1 MEGLDTI
8 VNQTLLNNRIANFSK
23 TLLVPSTKNVTQPY
37 WLENEM
43 SEGYFNVTDQTLI
56 GNPESKT
63 AFEVT
68 FVVAIAGQ
76 DFTFTRPVQYKFT
89 DPVKGEVYQPLT
101 VLPSVT
107 GRFEPELVVLNSNT
121 AKNFDVIT
129 KKQSRLTNGVK
140 TSVTNTGSVN
150 VKLDGNFSN
159 GTYTY
164 EASRSNPNS
173 QISNAQLVFDNNGKK
188 ETARELR
195 TIGYEHIP
203 RIDYFVSP
211 KLKFVVADIKTVGKK
226 IGYIEG
232 AGDKVPEALTQMGY
246 DVVMLRERELTRAYL
261 KQFDAVITGIRAYNT
276 KTFLPDRYEELMAY
290 VKDGGNLIVQ
300 YNTANM
306 PQSVMSKI
314 GPYQMSIVNRRI
326 TDENAAVE
334 FLNPQHPV
342 LNFPNKITS
351 SDFDNWVQERGIY
364 FADNLDSKY
373 ESIFSMKDPGETVP
387 LNGSLVVA
395 DYGKGKFVYTG
406 LVFFRELP
414 AGVPG
419 AYRLLANI
427 IALNYKKAF

>member
-1 MEGLDTI
+1 
-8 VNQTLLNNRIANFSK
+8 
-23 TLLVPSTKNVTQPY
+23 
-37 WLENEM
+37 
-43 SEGYFNVTDQTLI
+43 
-56 GNPESKT
+56 
-63 AFEVT
+63 
-68 FVVAIAGQ
+68 
-76 DFTFTRPVQYKFT
+76 
-89 DPVKGEVYQPLT
+89 
-101 VLPSVT
+101 
-107 GRFEPELVVLNSNT
+107 
-121 AKNFDVIT
+121 
-129 KKQSRLTNGVK
+129 
-140 TSVTNTGSVN
+140 
-150 VKLDGNFSN
+150 
-159 GTYTY
+159 
-164 EASRSNPNS
+164 
-173 QISNAQLVFDNNGKK
+173 
-188 ETARELR
+188 
-195 TIGYEHIP
+195 
-203 RIDYFVSP
+203 
-211 KLKFVVADIKTVGKK
+211 FVVADIKTVGKK